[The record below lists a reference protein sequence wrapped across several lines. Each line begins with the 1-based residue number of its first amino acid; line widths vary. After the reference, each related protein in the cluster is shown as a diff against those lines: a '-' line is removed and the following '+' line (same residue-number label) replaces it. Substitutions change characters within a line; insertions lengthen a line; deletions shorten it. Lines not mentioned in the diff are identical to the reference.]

1 MKRPRW
7 RSVLLWTLAAV
18 VLVGPGVVA
27 GVLVLASPPDEPSAV
42 PLVAGGGMP
51 APGVPEAVPD
61 AAGVAA
67 APQDAY
73 TTWAAE
79 VGARTGIPARA
90 LAAYAAAEVALSAE
104 RPGCRLTWVTL
115 AGVAR
120 IESNHGRYGDRT
132 LREDGRPDRAI
143 VGVQLDGAG
152 DVAAIADTD
161 GGALDGDR
169 VWDRAVGPLQFL
181 PSTWDR
187 YGADGDG
194 DGVREPQDIDDAAV
208 AAGRYLCAAG
218 GDLSTDAGWWRAV
231 LAYNASV
238 TYAED
243 VLATADS
250 YATRSRNG

>member
-1 MKRPRW
+1 VTVPRW
-7 RSVLLWTLAAV
+7 RSVLLWTVAGVVLLAPLAV
-18 VLVGPGVVA
+18 VGALALTQRASEVPLVVA
-27 GVLVLASPPDEPSAV
+27 GGE
-42 PLVAGGGMP
+42 P
-51 APGVPEAVPD
+51 APVVPETVPEA
-61 AAGVAA
+61 ATA
-67 APQDAY
+67 QDPYAD
-73 TTWAAE
+73 WAAE
-79 VGARTGIPARA
+79 VGARTGVPARA
-90 LAAYAAAEVALSAE
+90 LTAYAAAEVALAAE

-120 IESNHGRYGDRT
+120 VESDHGRYGGRT
-132 LREDGRPDRAI
+132 MRADGRPDRAI
-143 VGVQLDGAG
+143 VGVQLDGEG

-161 GGALDGDR
+161 GGALDGDPA
-169 VWDRAVGPLQFL
+169 WDRAVGPLQFL

-194 DGVREPQDIDDAAV
+194 DGVAEPQDIDDAAV

-218 GDLSTDAGWWRAV
+218 GDLSTGAGWWRAV

-243 VLATADS
+243 VLATANT